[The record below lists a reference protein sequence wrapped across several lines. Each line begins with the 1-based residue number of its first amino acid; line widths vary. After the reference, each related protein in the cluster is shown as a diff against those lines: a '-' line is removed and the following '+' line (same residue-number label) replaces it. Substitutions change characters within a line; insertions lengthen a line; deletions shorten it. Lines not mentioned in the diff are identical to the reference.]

1 MKKVIRLT
9 ESDLVRLV
17 NNVINEQRLKNIG
30 DKIKTGTQN
39 VVNKVTGGTP
49 NSDSNQEKKGRDLNQ
64 LRTEWSKI
72 NQDTSN
78 MKGYGEGVSQ
88 NISAAHTTA
97 MMNAD
102 VAILKKMGKQEA
114 TFGSTI
120 VDEATFQLK
129 NGNYIKLV
137 VLEPTRIQEN

>member
-1 MKKVIRLT
+1 MKKIIRLT
-9 ESDLVRLV
+9 ETDLTNLV
-17 NNVINEQRLKNIG
+17 KRVINEQGLKNIG
-30 DKIKTGTQN
+30 DKIKTGAQN

-49 NSDSNQEKKGRDLNQ
+49 DSDSNQEKKGRDLNQ

-78 MKGYGEGVSQ
+78 MKGYGEGVSP
-88 NISAAHTTA
+88 NISAAHTSA

-137 VLEPTRIQEN
+137 VLEPTRIQ